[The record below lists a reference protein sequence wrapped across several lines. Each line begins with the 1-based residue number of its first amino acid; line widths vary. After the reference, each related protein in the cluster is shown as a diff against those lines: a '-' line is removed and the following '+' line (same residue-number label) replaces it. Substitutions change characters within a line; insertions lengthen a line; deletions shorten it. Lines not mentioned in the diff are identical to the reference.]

1 MAYETRRRVLAA
13 NCQTRRRD
21 FYLTITTKQ
30 QAVTLALMKIMID
43 TIISSGMQPLGT
55 HEGAPYAT
63 FANQVLTLTLARPE
77 QHNRL
82 DPRDIEGI
90 MALLLALSDE
100 HATGNQRIRC
110 VVVTGTGTKTFS
122 SGYTLE
128 AIATELDTRFEN
140 MLDALEDLPQFT
152 IAALNGSV
160 YGGATDLALCCD
172 ARIGLHGSK
181 MFMPAAKIGL
191 HYYPHGL
198 RRYVSKLGHSATAKL
213 MLTALSIESEEML
226 RIGFLTECVDSDSLQ
241 STVDKYTQAMRAN
254 DGLVVAQMKCHI
266 RELAEGR
273 PDLEKHRAAYHA
285 SLRSDSLR
293 QRLDALLKK

>member
-1 MAYETRRRVLAA
+1 
-13 NCQTRRRD
+13 
-21 FYLTITTKQ
+21 
-30 QAVTLALMKIMID
+30 MKNMID
-43 TIISSGMQPLGT
+43 TLVAATAHTNDTYPLGA
-55 HEGAPYAT
+55 HDGAP
-63 FANQVLTLTLARPE
+63 FAVIADQVLTLTLARPE
-77 QHNRL
+77 QHNRF
-82 DPRDIEGI
+82 DPRDLEGI
-90 MALLLALSDE
+90 MNLLLALKDE
-100 HATGNQRIRC
+100 HTSGKNRVRC
-110 VVVTGTGTKTFS
+110 VVVTGMGIKTFS

-172 ARIGLHGSK
+172 ARIGIRGTR

-213 MLTALSIESEEML
+213 MLTALAIESDEML
-226 RIGFLTECVDSDSLQ
+226 RIGFLTECVEREALPSM
-241 STVDKYTQAMRAN
+241 VDKYVTAMLAN
-254 DGLVVAQMKCHI
+254 DSVVVAQMKCHI

-273 PDLEKHRAAYHA
+273 PDVEKHRAAYHA
-285 SLRSDSLR
+285 SLRSTSLR
-293 QRLDALLKK
+293 QRLVSLLKK